1 MVRKEDTKKKK
12 KKKEN
17 KNKKNQKKKNM
28 MEEFHREVNFGL
40 APWFLLHHMFVSA
53 SALVFGATSMYTTL
67 HLQTKQEVSTQLQ
80 NHTFHIHTLHCFFC
94 ELLFL
99 EGAFTCQHLE
109 TFGEKLENRRLEP
122 LLNAVIVSSI
132 RTHTCTPFLPQ
143 LARAGTHKQFCHGT
157 NVPRETTIFNS
168 KAIQQITLFPPL

>member
-1 MVRKEDTKKKK
+1 
-12 KKKEN
+12 
-17 KNKKNQKKKNM
+17 

-53 SALVFGATSMYTTL
+53 SALDFGATSMYTTL

-109 TFGEKLENRRLEP
+109 TFGERSWRTVDWSHYLMQSLFQVYARTLARHSFHNSHVQVHT
-122 LLNAVIVSSI
+122 NNSAMAQTYIVRPQSSI
-132 RTHTCTPFLPQ
+132 T
-143 LARAGTHKQFCHGT
+143 KQF
-157 NVPRETTIFNS
+157 NR
-168 KAIQQITLFPPL
+168 